1 MSREVLDLICTQYTC
16 ACMYIYEMALS
27 DAKDL
32 VETMVNE
39 GETHA
44 QSVKS

>member
-1 MSREVLDLICTQYTC
+1 MHVYV
-16 ACMYIYEMALS
+16 MALS

-32 VETMVNE
+32 VEQMVKE

-44 QSVKS
+44 AISKVLVKRNPRQRGYSERF